1 LCDEKPLEVMRHFI
15 RWGDKHFWSQVEKIW
30 VIDFPASV
38 RTAGVARPISRRA
51 MLGGAVLLLVVGLLA
66 LAETLVTV
74 VWQEPITALSAHRDQ
89 RALAD
94 ELDRTQRSMLA
105 TSSTAAL
112 ARIKVHD
119 RIAAL
124 AAQVDR
130 RTSAGHAL
138 GRILIPSVGV
148 KFVFVAGAGERSLK
162 KGPGHYESTVL
173 PGQRGTVGIA
183 GHRTTFLA
191 PFRRLDRLSAGEQI
205 VLTMPYGRFTYAVEK
220 SLVVAPSNG
229 TMLRPV
235 KYDRLVLTTCT
246 PPFSAAKR
254 LVVTARAESQVPL
267 GAAVGDPF
275 PRGF

>member
-1 LCDEKPLEVMRHFI
+1 MFNC
-15 RWGDKHFWSQVEKIW
+15 
-30 VIDFPASV
+30 PASV
-38 RTAGVARPISRRA
+38 RTAGVASRRA
-51 MLGGAVLLLVVGLLA
+51 TLGAAVLLLVVGLLA
-66 LAETLVTV
+66 LAETVVTM

-89 RALAD
+89 GALAD

-124 AAQVDR
+124 AGQVDR

-138 GRILIPSVGV
+138 GRILIPSLGV

-191 PFRRLDRLSAGEQI
+191 PFRKLDRLSAGDQI

-220 SLVVAPSNG
+220 SVVVPPSNG

-254 LVVTARAESQVPL
+254 LVVTARAKSQVPL

>member
-1 LCDEKPLEVMRHFI
+1 VLNV
-15 RWGDKHFWSQVEKIW
+15 
-30 VIDFPASV
+30 PASV
-38 RTAGVARPISRRA
+38 RTTGVARPVSRRA
-51 MLGGAVLLLVVGLLA
+51 MLGAAIALLVVGLLA
-66 LAETLVTV
+66 LAETVVTI
-74 VWQEPITALSAHRDQ
+74 VWQEPFTALSAHRDQ

-94 ELDRTQRSMLA
+94 ELERTQRSMLA
-105 TSSTAAL
+105 PSSTAAM
-112 ARIKVHD
+112 ARIRVDD
-119 RIAAL
+119 RIAAM

-130 RTSAGHAL
+130 QTSAGHAL
-138 GRILIPSVGV
+138 GRIQIPGVGV
-148 KFVFVAGAGERSLK
+148 KFVFVAGAGERSLR

-191 PFRRLDRLSAGEQI
+191 PFRKLDRLSAGEQI

-220 SLVVAPSNG
+220 SVVVSPSNG

-235 KYDRLVLTTCT
+235 GYDRLVLTTCT
-246 PPFSAAKR
+246 PAFSAAKR
-254 LVVTARAESQVPL
+254 LVLIARAKAQVPL